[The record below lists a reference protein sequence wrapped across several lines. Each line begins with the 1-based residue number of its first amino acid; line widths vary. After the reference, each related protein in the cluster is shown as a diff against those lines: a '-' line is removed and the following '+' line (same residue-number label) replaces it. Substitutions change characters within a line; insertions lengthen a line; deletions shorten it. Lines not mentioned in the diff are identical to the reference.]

1 MGGRGLLG
9 GPGCSPPAPTRFSGV
24 LSPASL
30 RMGFSLSVL
39 SLSPHWCVSG
49 PCHHSLC
56 LCVGAWI
63 VTGGLHAGI
72 GRHVGVAV
80 RDHQTAS
87 TGATKVVA
95 MGVAPWGVVRNRE
108 ALTNPKVGP
117 RVLVKE
123 GSEGGRAGSRAP
135 GSEGGGAGGPD
146 SKP

>member
-1 MGGRGLLG
+1 M
-9 GPGCSPPAPTRFSGV
+9 
-24 LSPASL
+24 
-30 RMGFSLSVL
+30 
-39 SLSPHWCVSG
+39 
-49 PCHHSLC
+49 
-56 LCVGAWI
+56 
-63 VTGGLHAGI
+63 
-72 GRHVGVAV
+72 

-135 GSEGGGAGGPD
+135 GSEGEGAGGPD